1 MTKDQ
6 AVAVA
11 ALRSAAKACELCA
24 GVASD
29 TDAEEWRAD
38 AERVRAIADTIE
50 RAQEACQGPDYA
62 DQISTDAVIGW
73 SPVWIIPAPR
83 LP

>member
-1 MTKDQ
+1 MGKSE
-6 AVAVA
+6 AVA

-29 TDAEEWRAD
+29 TDAAEWRAD
-38 AERVRAIADTIE
+38 AERVRALADALE
-50 RAQEACQGPDYA
+50 QAQEAHIGENDRVY
-62 DQISTDAVIGW
+62 TDELLPVNCWVID
-73 SPVWIIPAPR
+73 VPR